1 MCLAIPGKVV
11 EIDTL
16 TDMATVS
23 VGNVRKEVSTAL
35 VEDVALGDY
44 LLIHVGY
51 ALNKISE
58 EEAANTLKLFEEAGM
73 LAEEVL

>member
-11 EIDTL
+11 EIDTA

-23 VGNVRKEVSTAL
+23 VGNVKKEVSTAL
-35 VEDVALGDY
+35 VEDVNLGDY

-51 ALNKISE
+51 ALNKISP

-73 LAEEVL
+73 TVEAL

>member
-11 EIDTL
+11 EIDVEA
-16 TDMATVS
+16 DMATVS
-23 VGNVRKEVSTAL
+23 VGNVKKAVSTAL
-35 VEDVALGDY
+35 VEDVAIGDY

-58 EEAANTLKLFEEAGM
+58 EEAAATLKLFEEAGM
-73 LAEEVL
+73 TTEAL

>member
-11 EIDTL
+11 ELDEAA
-16 TDMATVS
+16 DMATVS
-23 VGNVRKEVSTAL
+23 VGNIRKEVSTAL

-51 ALNKISE
+51 ALNKISQE
-58 EEAANTLKLFEEAGM
+58 EAEKTLQLFEQMGLEEAA
-73 LAEEVL
+73 V

>member
-11 EIDTL
+11 EIDEA

>member
-11 EIDTL
+11 EIDEAA
-16 TDMATVS
+16 DMATVS

-35 VEDVALGDY
+35 VEDVTLGDY

-58 EEAANTLKLFEEAGM
+58 EEAANTLRLFEEAGM
-73 LAEEVL
+73 MEVME

>member
-11 EIDTL
+11 EIDAI

-23 VGNVRKEVSTAL
+23 VGNVKKEVSTAL

-58 EEAANTLKLFEEAGM
+58 EEAANTLRLFEEAGM
-73 LAEEVL
+73 MEVME